1 MSILEITA
9 RNFRNN
15 LKDCFNLVDKGQR
28 VVIKRGSE
36 KSYLLVPI
44 EVEDVVLSP
53 EMELKL
59 DRSMKQ
65 IKEGKSTTV
74 KDIGELKKFLE
85 TL

>member
-1 MSILEITA
+1 MAVLEITA
-9 RNFRNN
+9 RDFRNK

-44 EVEDVVLSP
+44 DVEDVVLSS
-53 EMELKL
+53 EMKLKL
-59 DRSMKQ
+59 ERSIEQ

-74 KDIGELKKFLE
+74 KSVDDLDKFLE
-85 TL
+85 SL

>member
-1 MSILEITA
+1 MAVLEITA
-9 RNFRNN
+9 RDFRNK

-44 EVEDVVLSP
+44 DVEDVVLSS

-59 DRSMKQ
+59 ERSIEQ

-74 KDIGELKKFLE
+74 KSVDELNKFLE
-85 TL
+85 SL